1 MCGMC
6 AARCPGEL
14 APFNIAMLVR
24 RMVGKSAHKTP
35 PTVAQRL
42 KDIESGVYKEELDKL
57 KKLNK
62 EQLLPYYQEFQKT
75 KGEAV

>member
-1 MCGMC
+1 
-6 AARCPGEL
+6 
-14 APFNIAMLVR
+14 
-24 RMVGKSAHKTP
+24 
-35 PTVAQRL
+35 
-42 KDIESGVYKEELDKL
+42 LDKL